1 MHWNMARFAEALL
14 PAIHRVSPDDVEAAK
29 ALVDAIPRRFR
40 AAWHARVREKL
51 GLIGAGTADGA
62 LIDSLFDELE
72 THQVDFTSFFR
83 ALAMLMH
90 GDGAML
96 ERLLPTAVD
105 MAPWIAAWCRRIEQ
119 AARTPLALHTTLD
132 ADHGRSS
139 CRETVGT

>member
-51 GLIGAGTADGA
+51 GLSGAGTDDGA

-83 ALAMLMH
+83 ALAMLLR

-96 ERLLPTAVD
+96 ESLLPSADV
-105 MAPWIAAWCRRIEQ
+105 MAPWIAAWWRRIEQ
-119 AARTPLALHTTLD
+119 DAGNPLEIAN
-132 ADHGRSS
+132 AKIGRASG
-139 CRETVGT
+139 RERVCQYV